1 MNLFLELEFSE
12 NVKRMSKELKKK
24 EEELEQTLARQLEL
38 FKVESEDWLKIGGV
52 VLAGGLIAFAIIQ
65 SRKSKKGKK
74 TEDALAVLER
84 EGLLTKEIERKL
96 KEDSKSSFWPSI
108 GQRLLIIGLA
118 FAKEKFLPNL
128 FATLTEDAKSEEE
141 SK

>member
-1 MNLFLELEFSE
+1 MNLFSELEFSE

-38 FKVESEDWLKIGGV
+38 FKVESGDWIKIGGV
-52 VLAGGLIAFAIIQ
+52 VLVGGLIAFAIIN
-65 SRKSKKGKK
+65 SRNNKKGKK
-74 TEDALAVLER
+74 TEEALSVLER
-84 EGLLTKEIERKL
+84 EGLLTKDIERKL
-96 KEDSKSSFWPSI
+96 KEDSKSSFWSSI
-108 GQRLLIIGLA
+108 GQRLLFIGLA

-128 FATLTEDAKSEEE
+128 FATHTDDAKSEGE